1 MKNKNIW
8 CLIVLII
15 FICIIIINR
24 IPIILYILKNNSAEV
39 EKNTQILETNTVQ
52 SEEFTQ
58 TLETNTI
65 QLEKDTQRLEENS
78 KNNQINFKT
87 IEESSLLSTGL
98 EIIGLVIAVWT
109 GISIINAVSR
119 NEVNELKE
127 ELNGIIKHMEDKNK
141 NEFLLELLKTDTD
154 EMSRYYY
161 RKFKEESIAF
171 SEIIIVEQMFNKI
184 YEMHSNGSMNN
195 EIIIK
200 EVEELEKIIKEKLEN
215 INTIDK
221 KRLVK
226 NYLEFRK
233 AEILFYKGYAL
244 SDEEEI
250 EKAYEVYDIATGIYL
265 KLISNFDIKFP
276 KCKSID
282 ELKEDLH
289 YKKINKYYNN
299 YELFAYFANTIGEA
313 YGNMVLNCPES
324 EKDNIE
330 KVAEKAIFYSE
341 LAVDCAKKYEINKE
355 VYYKNLG
362 CNYERKERIKPNYCC
377 NSEEA
382 LENYKKA
389 FDLTINQSQLSKKQ
403 TGKVYYTYLTYSNKY
418 IKNKLQLNYFNITT
432 ISDEKDINEIIE
444 KIDDMNK
451 ITLIAINDDIRRSSN
466 IAMYGFANG
475 YVALLKQMKNN
486 KEIDKRF
493 IENRKYYL
501 EKMKWSIDTL
511 DIMQI
516 NDNFDK
522 QLKEFY
528 KQLIKP

>member
-1 MKNKNIW
+1 MKKSRIKKNVGEKTTRIW
-8 CLIVLII
+8 CAIIVIIFLIIIVLNEIPMII
-15 FICIIIINR
+15 YIMENKSEPDINTTKS
-24 IPIILYILKNNSAEV
+24 IS
-39 EKNTQILETNTVQ
+39 
-52 SEEFTQ
+52 
-58 TLETNTI
+58 
-65 QLEKDTQRLEENS
+65 
-78 KNNQINFKT
+78 
-87 IEESSLLSTGL
+87 ESSLSTIGL
-98 EIIGLVIAVWT
+98 EVIGLAITVWT
-109 GISIINAVSR
+109 GLNIINAVSR
-119 NEVNELKE
+119 QEVNKLKE
-127 ELNGIIKHMEDKNK
+127 ELNNIINRMEDKNK

-171 SEIIIVEQMFNKI
+171 SEIIIVEQMFNKV
-184 YEMHSNGSMNN
+184 YEMHSTGSMDN
-195 EIIIK
+195 EIIIN
-200 EVEELEKIIKEKLEN
+200 EVEEIEKIIKEKLEN
-215 INTIDK
+215 INTRYK

-250 EKAYEVYDIATGIYL
+250 EKAYESYDKATKIYF
-265 KLISNFDIKFP
+265 KLISDLDIKFP
-276 KCKSID
+276 KYKSVD
-282 ELKEDLH
+282 KLNT
-289 YKKINKYYNN
+289 KKINKYYNN

-324 EKDNIE
+324 EKDNI
-330 KVAEKAIFYSE
+330 KDVAEKAVFYSK
-341 LAVDCAKKYEINKE
+341 LAVECAKEYEINKE

-362 CNYERKERIKPNYCC
+362 CNYERKERINPNYCC
-377 NSEEA
+377 NSKEA
-382 LENYKKA
+382 LENYKRA

-403 TGKVYYTYLTYSNKY
+403 MWKVYYTYLTYSNKY
-418 IKNKLQLNYFNITT
+418 IKNKLQLNYSNIAT
-432 ISDEKDINEIIE
+432 ISDEEDIDDEIIE

-451 ITLIAINDDIRRSSN
+451 IALIAINDDIRRSSN
-466 IAMYGFANG
+466 IAMYGFVNG

-501 EKMKWSIDTL
+501 EKMKCSIDTL

-516 NDNFDK
+516 NDNFYN
-522 QLKEFY
+522 QLKDFY